1 MAGRHIGELG
11 LMELSELSGF
21 IQSLSKRENL
31 SVMSLNIRKDIQM
44 KLSHLTVFR
53 LDHLTLY
60 RELSTLSG
68 GALQRLFLNSHLESK
83 LDSLIY
89 VFDEPTA
96 GLHPSEK
103 EDTLRSIRALQ
114 ELGNTVIAV
123 EHDPGAIKQA
133 DYIIDIGPYAGVDG
147 GQIMYMGDYEGL
159 LHTEN
164 SITAQYL
171 SGKKRMPQRTLPAPI
186 PSVFE
191 SQRLHLSHACTNNL
205 KDISVSF
212 PLHALVGVSG
222 KSGSGKSTLISDTL
236 LPLLR
241 STCRGSI
248 KNMTSASASSCISD
262 ITHATAASLTGTK
275 SISGFVEISQQPI
288 GRNSSSTPASF
299 IGIWDKIRELFACT
313 SNGKLCAGHFSFNSL
328 GACPTCKG
336 TGYERIRLG
345 SELSMDKICPSCNG
359 KRFNETT
366 LSILFQ
372 GKNIAEVLDM
382 SVEAACGFFENY
394 PSIFASL
401 QILEEMGMGYLRL
414 GQPTST
420 LSGGE
425 AQRVKLAKELGKRKT
440 GNILYVLDEPTTGL
454 SQYDTAKLI
463 QLLDRLVVNGNSVIV
478 IEHNPDVL
486 RICDWIIEMGPEG
499 GKNGGYL
506 IAEGTPEDLRH
517 NKSSC
522 TGPYL

>member
-1 MAGRHIGELG
+1 MCKSRLEKGEDVSSFYFPVSCNCCHGFRIGEEAREVTLAGRHIGELG

-171 SGKKRMPQRTLPAPI
+171 SGKKGCLKELCPPQFLV
-186 PSVFE
+186 S
-191 SQRLHLSHACTNNL
+191 SNL
-205 KDISVSF
+205 KDYI
-212 PLHALVGVSG
+212 
-222 KSGSGKSTLISDTL
+222 
-236 LPLLR
+236 
-241 STCRGSI
+241 
-248 KNMTSASASSCISD
+248 
-262 ITHATAASLTGTK
+262 
-275 SISGFVEISQQPI
+275 
-288 GRNSSSTPASF
+288 
-299 IGIWDKIRELFACT
+299 
-313 SNGKLCAGHFSFNSL
+313 
-328 GACPTCKG
+328 
-336 TGYERIRLG
+336 
-345 SELSMDKICPSCNG
+345 
-359 KRFNETT
+359 
-366 LSILFQ
+366 
-372 GKNIAEVLDM
+372 
-382 SVEAACGFFENY
+382 
-394 PSIFASL
+394 
-401 QILEEMGMGYLRL
+401 
-414 GQPTST
+414 
-420 LSGGE
+420 
-425 AQRVKLAKELGKRKT
+425 
-440 GNILYVLDEPTTGL
+440 
-454 SQYDTAKLI
+454 
-463 QLLDRLVVNGNSVIV
+463 
-478 IEHNPDVL
+478 
-486 RICDWIIEMGPEG
+486 
-499 GKNGGYL
+499 
-506 IAEGTPEDLRH
+506 
-517 NKSSC
+517 
-522 TGPYL
+522 